1 MSETTSSEVDA
12 VVIGAGFSGL
22 YATYRLRESGLSVR
36 SFDAADQV
44 GGVWTWNR
52 YPGARTDSLHMTYCY
67 SFDKELLNEWAYSE
81 VNPRQPEVL
90 SYLEHVADRFDLNQH
105 YTFGTKVTSAHFNED
120 TGRWDITTDGGEKV
134 SAIYF
139 VTGLGLVSAPLLPTA
154 DGLDAFQGELYHTA
168 QWPHHDVD
176 FAGKRVAVIGTGSS
190 GVQLVSTI
198 REQVGELTVF
208 QRTANWV
215 ASTPNR
221 PVTSEEIAE
230 IRDNYDVLWTRVR
243 NHPAGWPWEFTGR
256 TAIETAPAER
266 ERIFE
271 EKWNEGGFAL
281 LYNAFDDLST
291 DKAANDLLCEFMRGK
306 IHGIVDDPIVAAKLM
321 PTHPYGAKRPPTADG
336 YYEAFNQPNVELVDL
351 RQSPIEAFTERGIR
365 TSAGELEFDMIV
377 LATGFDAITG
387 AFTRMDIRGLG
398 GRDLNEYWSDG
409 PKTYLG
415 LSVPGFPN
423 MFTVAGPQTPFANL
437 PPGAQHQGDWIDSA
451 ISWMKANGTAFV
463 QPSEEAAEKW
473 TALCNEIAE
482 SLPATSVAAEANSW
496 FTGANVAG
504 KTVAYNIYFGGAGSH
519 GDLCDSE
526 AAEGFPSFV
535 KAMDVDELKAAASA
549 GQPA

>member
-1 MSETTSSEVDA
+1 MAESSAALEVDT

-22 YATYRLRESGLSVR
+22 YATKRLTDIGLSVR
-36 SFDAADQV
+36 AFDAAEGV

-67 SFDKELLNEWAYSE
+67 SFDKDLLNEWSYSE

-90 SYLEHVADRFDLNQH
+90 EYLRHVAQRFDLEQH
-105 YTFGTKVTSAHFNED
+105 YTFNTKVASAEYD
-120 TGRWDITTDGGEKV
+120 EGAGRWTIVTDGGETV
-134 SAIYF
+134 SATYF

-154 DGLDAFQGELYHTA
+154 PGLDSFRGEVYHTA

-176 FAGKRVAVIGTGSS
+176 FKGKRVAVIGTGSS
-190 GVQLVSTI
+190 GVQFVSTI
-198 REQVGELTVF
+198 ANEVGGLTVF

-215 ASTPNR
+215 ARTPNR
-221 PVTSEEIAE
+221 PVTAADLEEI
-230 IRDNYDVLWTRVR
+230 RSDYDTIWRRVR
-243 NHPAGWPWEFTGR
+243 HHPAGWPWELPDR
-256 TAIETAPAER
+256 SALETDPHER

-271 EKWNEGGFAL
+271 EQWAEGGFAL
-281 LYNAFDDLST
+281 LYNAFNDLST
-291 DKAANDLLCEFMRGK
+291 DKAANDLLCEFMRKK
-306 IHGIVDDPIVAAKLM
+306 ITALVDDPDLAARLT
-321 PTHPYGAKRPPTADG
+321 PTHPYGAKRPPTTDG
-336 YYEAFNQPNVELVDL
+336 YYEAFNQPNVDLVDL
-351 RQSPIEAFTERGIR
+351 RQSPIEAFTEEGIQ
-365 TSAGELEFDMIV
+365 TSDGELKFDMIV

-387 AFTRMDIRGLG
+387 AFTRMRIRGAG
-398 GRDLNEYWSDG
+398 GRDLDDYWSDG

-437 PPGAQHQGDWIDSA
+437 PPGAQHQGSWIGDA
-451 ISWMKANGTAFV
+451 IAWMREHGEDHM
-463 QPSEEAAEKW
+463 QPTEAAAEEW

-496 FTGANVAG
+496 FTGANVEG

-519 GDLCDSE
+519 ADLCDSE
-526 AAEGFPSFV
+526 AANGYPSFV
-535 KAMDVDELKAAASA
+535 KASERTPAATVDQSA
-549 GQPA
+549 